1 MALISVIIPVYNK
14 APWLAECL
22 ESILLSAGDALE
34 QLEIILVDDGS
45 TDGSG
50 EICRDYARRY
60 PQIQLLEK
68 PNGGVA
74 SARNRGLSRGR
85 RGKSDAEKESVD
97 PAGDPVGDQ

>member
-50 EICRDYARRY
+50 EICRDYAGDTPRFSCLKS
-60 PQIQLLEK
+60 PMGAWPLPET
-68 PNGGVA
+68 GGFP
-74 SARNRGLSRGR
+74 GLPGSMSPG
-85 RGKSDAEKESVD
+85 
-97 PAGDPVGDQ
+97 